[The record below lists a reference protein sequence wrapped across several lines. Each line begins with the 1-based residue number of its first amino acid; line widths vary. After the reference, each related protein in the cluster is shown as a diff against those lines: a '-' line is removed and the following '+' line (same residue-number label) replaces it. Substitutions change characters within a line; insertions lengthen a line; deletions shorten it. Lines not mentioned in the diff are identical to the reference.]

1 MMYKKNRGVAWFWK
15 DSVQQY
21 RAKPEQGN
29 GKWWMGEQ
37 GEGRGLVGISG
48 SGEPEKGKSFE
59 M

>member
-1 MMYKKNRGVAWFWK
+1 MMYKKNGGVAWFWK

-21 RAKPEQGN
+21 RAKPEQGS
-29 GKWWMGEQ
+29 GKGSMEEQ
-37 GEGRGLVGISG
+37 GYGRGLMGLSG